1 MFKKSK
7 VYLVDTENVSW
18 NGLKGINNIGKK
30 DHVYLF
36 VSKSLE
42 FTKTSGKQMVNFMDF
57 KNQVSIIK
65 VKSGTGIKNYMD
77 FQLATFL
84 GEQIANNPNKE
95 YVIISKDRGFLSL
108 RDYWKGQK
116 VKVQQYTT
124 INDFCNKVK
133 PVV

>member
-18 NGLKGINNIGKK
+18 NRLKGINNIGKK

-36 VSKSLE
+36 VSKTLE
-42 FTKTSGKQMVNFMDF
+42 FTKTSGKQMVNFIDL
-57 KNQVSIIK
+57 KNQVSVIK

-84 GEQIANNPNKE
+84 GEQIASNPHKE

>member
-1 MFKKSK
+1 MG
-7 VYLVDTENVSW
+7 V
-18 NGLKGINNIGKK
+18 
-30 DHVYLF
+30 
-36 VSKSLE
+36 VSKA
-42 FTKTSGKQMVNFMDF
+42 SGKQMVNFIDL
-57 KNQVSIIK
+57 KNQVSVIK

-84 GEQIANNPNKE
+84 GEQITSNPHKE
-95 YVIISKDRGFLSL
+95 YIIISKDRGFLSL

>member
-36 VSKSLE
+36 ISKQFE
-42 FTKTSGKQMVNFMDF
+42 YAKAPAKQMINFIDL
-57 KNQVSIIK
+57 KDRVSVIK

-84 GEQIANNPNKE
+84 GEQIASNPHKE

-108 RDYWKGQK
+108 RDYWKGQR
-116 VKVQQYTT
+116 VNIHQYTT

-133 PVV
+133 AVV